1 VRFQKYC
8 DDIQSHF
15 SDIDDSD
22 LQKME
27 VTLNRTSKSYPFW
40 YLINGPLTDAVHH
53 ICQMV
58 TWRRISGNPTPRI
71 SPFTGKSY

>member
-1 VRFQKYC
+1 MTFNLIFQILMILIY
-8 DDIQSHF
+8 
-15 SDIDDSD
+15 
-22 LQKME
+22 QKME